1 MLLET
6 IRRIGYKA
14 LIICEK
20 KEILQQFIG
29 YLKDTFN
36 MQPGEYG
43 TIQEGKVEIGSLVT
57 VALRQTLAR
66 IDLTPYKFEWG
77 TICIDE
83 CQNVG
88 GSVTKCTQYSKILNN
103 IASEYRYGVSA
114 TGYRT
119 DGLTRFMYSILNT
132 IKYEIPED
140 AIADKIIKAKVKPI
154 RTTFKIPLEALD
166 YSGVIKYTTLP
177 SILAT
182 DDSRNKLIANL
193 LKKEKDNYNLILSDR
208 LEGLEILHNEIG
220 GLFINGSMT
229 SKKAKQERQDAIEKM
244 RNKEEHYLFASYSL
258 AKEGLDIKPLNRVF
272 LIAPTKNKV
281 VLIQS
286 VGRIERKDE
295 GKDTPIVYDL
305 IDNDK
310 YFEDAWKKR
319 RGIYKKNR
327 KYYNGGIIMLVSEK
341 YVKHSKGASKEC
353 TYKCDMCKKNLNKE
367 QRIVVGMSKIGD
379 YCMTKKWDLCEHCV
393 KIIEKN
399 VNLWYSRIEKIKN

>member
-6 IRRIGYKA
+6 IKRIGYKA

-29 YLKDTFN
+29 YLKNTFN

-77 TICIDE
+77 VIAIDE

-103 IASEYRYGVSA
+103 LASEYRYGVSA

-119 DGLTRFMYSILNT
+119 DGLTRFMYSLLNT

-140 AIADKIIKAKVKPI
+140 AIADKIIKAKVKPVH
-154 RTTFKIPLEALD
+154 TAFKIPLEALD

-182 DDSRNKLIANL
+182 DDSRNKLIVNL
-193 LKKEKDNYNLILSDR
+193 LKREKDNYNLILSDR
-208 LEGLEILHNEIG
+208 LEGLEILHNKIG

-229 SKKAKQERQDAIEKM
+229 SKKAKQERQEAIEKM

-295 GKDTPIVYDL
+295 GKNTPIVYDI

-319 RGIYKKNR
+319 KTIYRKN
-327 KYYNGGIIMLVSEK
+327 G
-341 YVKHSKGASKEC
+341 
-353 TYKCDMCKKNLNKE
+353 
-367 QRIVVGMSKIGD
+367 
-379 YCMTKKWDLCEHCV
+379 
-393 KIIEKN
+393 N
-399 VNLWYSRIEKIKN
+399 VILEENN